1 MTTDFFRPLARKQD
15 TGITHVFLALKGAR
29 HENWAFDGL
38 LFPNMDMSTDQVIE
52 GLDDVWGSLYSGT
65 ADLREEQWLLPTSC
79 PGWSVKDQ
87 LSHLVGIERSLQGV
101 DAPAVS
107 DRERPHVKNSIGE
120 MNEIWVESLRSSS
133 GEEVR
138 AEFFAVTQERLAAL
152 RGFDE
157 PTFDAVGWS
166 PVGQVPMR
174 KFMEVRIMDSWI
186 HEQDAR
192 IALGRP
198 GGRNGVGESVTLGRV
213 DLALG
218 LVVGK
223 GARPEEGASV
233 AFVITGPLGRRHR
246 IVVIDGRGVMEA
258 GDDAT
263 ATLTLTQETY
273 VQRFGGRITADEAA
287 IAPGTELDGDRQL
300 AEAVLRA
307 LCVMI

>member
-1 MTTDFFRPLARKQD
+1 M
-15 TGITHVFLALKGAR
+15 
-29 HENWAFDGL
+29 
-38 LFPNMDMSTDQVIE
+38 
-52 GLDDVWGSLYSGT
+52 
-65 ADLREEQWLLPTSC
+65 
-79 PGWSVKDQ
+79 
-87 LSHLVGIERSLQGV
+87 
-101 DAPAVS
+101 
-107 DRERPHVKNSIGE
+107 
-120 MNEIWVESLRSSS
+120 
-133 GEEVR
+133 
-138 AEFFAVTQERLAAL
+138 
-152 RGFDE
+152 
-157 PTFDAVGWS
+157 
-166 PVGQVPMR
+166 
-174 KFMEVRIMDSWI
+174 
-186 HEQDAR
+186 
-192 IALGRP
+192 
-198 GGRNGVGESVTLGRV
+198 TLGRV